1 MKSNDPLPSPSQETL
16 LLALTPVQR
25 GLLAAKKMAR
35 ELRAEHRRWKMP
47 LLTWKDGKVVA
58 VKV

>member
-1 MKSNDPLPSPSQETL
+1 MKRAIKDPNQAPTSGEITSKE
-16 LLALTPVQR
+16 R

-47 LLTWKDGKVVA
+47 LLTWKDGKVIE
-58 VKV
+58 VKP

>member
-1 MKSNDPLPSPSQETL
+1 MKRATKDPVPA
-16 LLALTPVQR
+16 LASGEITSKER

>member
-1 MKSNDPLPSPSQETL
+1 MKPESKSADVSTEPRE
-16 LLALTPVQR
+16 LTPEER

-58 VKV
+58 VKP

>member
-1 MKSNDPLPSPSQETL
+1 MKPARPSVELPAEPREINSEE
-16 LLALTPVQR
+16 R

-58 VKV
+58 VKP

>member
-1 MKSNDPLPSPSQETL
+1 MKPARPSAEIPAEPRE
-16 LLALTPVQR
+16 LTSEER

-47 LLTWKDGKVVA
+47 LLTWQDGKVVA
-58 VKV
+58 VKP

>member
-1 MKSNDPLPSPSQETL
+1 MKQASKDPKQASPSGE
-16 LLALTPVQR
+16 LTSKER

-35 ELRAEHRRWKMP
+35 ELRAEHKRWGLP

>member
-1 MKSNDPLPSPSQETL
+1 MKPAPQSADASTEPRE
-16 LLALTPVQR
+16 LTPEER

-58 VKV
+58 VKP

>member
-1 MKSNDPLPSPSQETL
+1 MKSVDKDSK
-16 LLALTPVQR
+16 LASGSRELTSKER

-47 LLTWKDGKVVA
+47 LLTWKNGKVVA